1 MAISSTGTLCCPR
14 KLPNSFPRPTSCPRQ
29 SGEVSACNKAKDGF
43 TTWFTNQN
51 LIFYYSG
58 VQWRRRINAPAKTRQ
73 CPCSLLSSLLSFWI
87 RWYWLIHWHSPSRHS
102 PSERILWLKTTATMA
117 WVACGQSQ
125 DFPRIYWPQGPLP
138 VTLSLLRSQ
147 FISPIFLLSLRS
159 YECAKGNVYGFFFVS
174 WGRE

>member
-1 MAISSTGTLCCPR
+1 MVISNTGTLCCPR

-73 CPCSLLSSLLSFWI
+73 SPCSLLSSLLSFRI
-87 RWYWLIHWHSPSRHS
+87 RWYWLIHWHSPSRHC
-102 PSERILWLKTTATMA
+102 I
-117 WVACGQSQ
+117 
-125 DFPRIYWPQGPLP
+125 PQARGYYGSKRPLP
-138 VTLSLLRSQ
+138 WPEWPVASLKIFHVFIDLKGLYPSRFHYYVLSL
-147 FISPIFLLSLRS
+147 
-159 YECAKGNVYGFFFVS
+159 
-174 WGRE
+174 